1 MNPNCRL
8 AHKIKKSQIA
18 PRMTHLAAHM
28 WAKTHRRECK
38 SCYGDAINRPNR
50 RPGSGKQK
58 KQQPTKNF
66 QSIFSM
72 QSSASETF
80 LNGGKHLLKEVK
92 CLKLLSVFIE
102 ILSIF
107 TFWLNSPTGRLSPLD
122 FNSSLCPCTSKL
134 SNCDRGEEE
143 KGNSNN
149 KKVFRRL
156 VVRSPGCL
164 LYLCLPLASYSRHV

>member
-1 MNPNCRL
+1 
-8 AHKIKKSQIA
+8 
-18 PRMTHLAAHM
+18 MTHLAAHM
-28 WAKTHRRECK
+28 WAKTHGRECK
-38 SCYGDAINRPNR
+38 RCHGDAINRPNR

-58 KQQPTKNF
+58 KQQPKKNF

-80 LNGGKHLLKEVK
+80 LNGGKHLLKEAK